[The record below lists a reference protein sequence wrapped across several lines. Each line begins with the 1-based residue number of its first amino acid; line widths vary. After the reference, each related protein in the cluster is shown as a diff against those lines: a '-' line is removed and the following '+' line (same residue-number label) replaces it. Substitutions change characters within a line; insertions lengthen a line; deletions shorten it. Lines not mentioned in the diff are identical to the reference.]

1 VHVSGFPLAN
11 RREARK
17 LGLLR
22 RKRSLS
28 SPHSGREEEA
38 PRTLFV
44 EGATQAPGICPQP
57 NAREWSRWNGMSVFA
72 GNARHRCSISC
83 KSGFYDLSLEKLFDR
98 FEKLWPYFSQRNR
111 LFDKG
116 RGVNHRYPLLEG
128 GPVVTVNNTDWDPVA
143 PLERLLEC

>member
-1 VHVSGFPLAN
+1 MFQLVIVNNLFYLSYLVVGVPNVTLFAYAKINHESMVSGFPLAN

-44 EGATQAPGICPQP
+44 EGATQAPGICPKP
-57 NAREWSRWNGMSVFA
+57 NASDWSRWSGMNVFA
-72 GNARHRCSISC
+72 GNTRHRCSSSWKIRI
-83 KSGFYDLSLEKLFDR
+83 KNKDAEEFKKNDF
-98 FEKLWPYFSQRNR
+98 
-111 LFDKG
+111 
-116 RGVNHRYPLLEG
+116 
-128 GPVVTVNNTDWDPVA
+128 
-143 PLERLLEC
+143 